1 MEIMQF
7 VNSTSIQS
15 SMICQEQL
23 ATLIQHNAWGGDFS
37 LRCRRVLE
45 MLWLVSS
52 TMMMKMMCGISSTSM
67 RKKVSQIVSGGLL
80 EAAAAAKKGR
90 RLFFRVVVAV
100 YFCDLP
106 PLSSSCVRLLE
117 RYTYSRKY
125 LQPLSTEN
133 TIVIVGRLSN
143 VAVESSV
150 QYQK

>member
-1 MEIMQF
+1 
-7 VNSTSIQS
+7 
-15 SMICQEQL
+15 
-23 ATLIQHNAWGGDFS
+23 
-37 LRCRRVLE
+37 
-45 MLWLVSS
+45 
-52 TMMMKMMCGISSTSM
+52 MMMKMMCGISSTSM

-80 EAAAAAKKGR
+80 EAAAAKKGR

-133 TIVIVGRLSN
+133 TIVGVGRLPN
-143 VAVESSV
+143 VAVVSSL
-150 QYQK
+150 QY

>member
-67 RKKVSQIVSGGLL
+67 RKKVSQIVSRGLL
-80 EAAAAAKKGR
+80 EAAAAKKGR

>member
-1 MEIMQF
+1 
-7 VNSTSIQS
+7 
-15 SMICQEQL
+15 
-23 ATLIQHNAWGGDFS
+23 
-37 LRCRRVLE
+37 
-45 MLWLVSS
+45 
-52 TMMMKMMCGISSTSM
+52 MMMKMMCGISSTSM

-150 QYQK
+150 QY